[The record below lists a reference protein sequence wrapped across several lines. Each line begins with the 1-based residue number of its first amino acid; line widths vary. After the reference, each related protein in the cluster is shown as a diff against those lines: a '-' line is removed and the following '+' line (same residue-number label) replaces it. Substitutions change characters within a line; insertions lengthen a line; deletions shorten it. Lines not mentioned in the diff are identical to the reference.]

1 MPQKVLRSQLG
12 FFPSQD
18 PIDALAGVS
27 PELQEDVR
35 CRRTQTQLVLR
46 HLSLR
51 QTQDAAELGLSQVEA
66 AYLPDS
72 ATDSFQVG
80 TDKNSLASGSHIRCI
95 IHSLNVGVRDR
106 KTAAVVK
113 CRAVGGQEQCRV
125 RFASVARGLTN

>member
-27 PELQEDVR
+27 PQLQEDVR

-80 TDKNSLASGSHIRCI
+80 TDKNSLASGRQIRCI
-95 IHSLNVGVRDR
+95 IHLLD
-106 KTAAVVK
+106 VK
-113 CRAVGGQEQCRV
+113 AREPKNDVALECRAVGG
-125 RFASVARGLTN
+125 